1 MSPLILSLEIA
12 MLTGFL
18 CLLHGFR
25 RSIGAAPFLVVIGL
39 LESFLF
45 VAGKPFLE
53 DANGV
58 HLISSNMWLSEP
70 THISTQLFLTA
81 LLSGLVI
88 EYILEGTREAQR
100 FLVAIFAVYVVHGLI
115 EFVLYQHAANPPDNS
130 FPYMGDVLPLQY
142 SLWTRTSSF
151 VSIMADFITMA
162 ISYQFLRNV
171 MARLPLGLHRLP
183 IGIPIFF
190 ALVFAMAMDSF
201 AFSLMQGHITG
212 TEGLRFPQKIQ
223 SAFAAGV
230 PLALYVQSQLMR
242 RGKSESS
249 VLLDRSSLEIL
260 DLRARVAEIEARLE
274 EQREQYDYV
283 KSTFSK
289 YVSSDVADSL
299 LSDPSKVKLGGE
311 VRDVTILFADVRG
324 YSTLAESM
332 DAAKLIDMLNDY
344 LARMSEVIFKH
355 HGMINE
361 FEGDGILAVF
371 GAPIDLENHADC
383 AVSAGEEMLA
393 VVKDINVEWEQSGR
407 LEHWRSVGI
416 ENLAIR
422 IGIHS
427 GTVVAGNIG
436 TDKRMKYAVIGDTV
450 NTAARIEA
458 LNKELN
464 TSLLF
469 STPTKQ
475 RLREAHPSEALGSH
489 RVKGKSDAVEV
500 YTVAAS

>member
-1 MSPLILSLEIA
+1 
-12 MLTGFL
+12 
-18 CLLHGFR
+18 
-25 RSIGAAPFLVVIGL
+25 
-39 LESFLF
+39 
-45 VAGKPFLE
+45 
-53 DANGV
+53 
-58 HLISSNMWLSEP
+58 
-70 THISTQLFLTA
+70 
-81 LLSGLVI
+81 
-88 EYILEGTREAQR
+88 
-100 FLVAIFAVYVVHGLI
+100 
-115 EFVLYQHAANPPDNS
+115 
-130 FPYMGDVLPLQY
+130 
-142 SLWTRTSSF
+142 
-151 VSIMADFITMA
+151 MADFITMA
-162 ISYQFLRNV
+162 VSYQFLRNV
-171 MARLPLGLHRLP
+171 IARLPLGLHRLP
-183 IGIPIFF
+183 IGIPIFL

-212 TEGLRFPQKIQ
+212 PEGLRFPQKIQ

-242 RGKSESS
+242 RGKGEAN

-299 LSDPSKVKLGGE
+299 LADPTKVQLGGE

-332 DAAKLIDMLNDY
+332 DAAQLIEMLNDY

-383 AVSAGEEMLA
+383 AVSAGEEMLE
-393 VVKDINVEWEQSGR
+393 VVKDINREWDINGR
-407 LEHWRSVGI
+407 LEHWRAVGI

-436 TDKRMKYAVIGDTV
+436 TEKRMKYAVIGDTV

-475 RLREAHPSEALGSH
+475 RLTGAHPAELLGAH
-489 RVKGKSDAVEV
+489 RVKGKSGCSGGIYCIFDLAIGR
-500 YTVAAS
+500 AAS